1 VFVGGGWRSHF
12 HHLLP
17 RGTSAVAGD
26 LSGDIM
32 SGGLTTIR
40 LVCSA
45 DFSPQHYA
53 DFSPHVRSV
62 FVMVNPSDMI

>member
-1 VFVGGGWRSHF
+1 MFVEGGLRSHF

-17 RGTSAVAGD
+17 TGTAAVAGD
-26 LSGDIM
+26 RSGDIM
-32 SGGLTTIR
+32 SDGLTTIR

-53 DFSPHVRSV
+53 D
-62 FVMVNPSDMI
+62 